1 MNASNQN
8 TKGRPLCFGNWKC
21 NGSIAALR
29 QWAADFDPGGAQAA
43 VCVPYPYLSLA
54 VQLLDKKAAVG
65 CQDISLHAGGAH
77 TGEVSA
83 AMAADCGAQFTLVG
97 HSECRQ
103 AGQDDKAVAGR
114 IAQAVGEALIP
125 VLCVGETLEQREAG
139 KLEEVLADQLGAAA
153 AELRQSRSPIV
164 AYEPVWAI
172 GTGRAAS
179 ADDAQKAVGLVKGIL
194 KRTFVDY
201 IPVLYGGSVKAANAA
216 EYMAVDEIDGLL
228 VGGASLK
235 ADEFSAICAAS

>member
-1 MNASNQN
+1 M
-8 TKGRPLCFGNWKC
+8 
-21 NGSIAALR
+21 
-29 QWAADFDPGGAQAA
+29 
-43 VCVPYPYLSLA
+43 
-54 VQLLDKKAAVG
+54 LDKKAAVG

-114 IAQAVGEALIP
+114 VAQAVAGGLIP
-125 VLCVGETLEQREAG
+125 VLCVGETLDQREAG
-139 KLEEVLADQLGAAA
+139 QLEKVLADQLGAAA
-153 AELRQSRSPIV
+153 TELRQSRSPIV

-179 ADDAQKAVGLVKGIL
+179 ADDARQAIGIVKDYL
-194 KRTFVDY
+194 ARTFSDPL
-201 IPVLYGGSVKAANAA
+201 PVLYGGSVKAANAA
-216 EYMAVDEIDGLL
+216 EYMAVEEIDGLL